1 MKNVLEQSMKDNE
14 DLRRQIEELKAER
27 DTNIEVVQRYKELF
41 DSQVCKENKLN
52 FAFLY
57 ASPLVIENS
66 KKQLIPQNPISF
78 ESEVKLIKRL
88 AKQQNVGVM
97 FKKSVATKRS
107 FDEILANEPKII
119 HISCHGL
126 IEKRTVGVASPR
138 NQNNMMESLLFEGA
152 AGKGEKIN
160 KNELHQLI
168 SKKSSQID
176 LVFLA
181 ACTS

>member
-14 DLRRQIEELKAER
+14 NLRRQIEELKAER

-78 ESEVKLIKRL
+78 ESEVKLIK
-88 AKQQNVGVM
+88 
-97 FKKSVATKRS
+97 
-107 FDEILANEPKII
+107 
-119 HISCHGL
+119 
-126 IEKRTVGVASPR
+126 
-138 NQNNMMESLLFEGA
+138 
-152 AGKGEKIN
+152 
-160 KNELHQLI
+160 
-168 SKKSSQID
+168 
-176 LVFLA
+176 
-181 ACTS
+181 